1 MRRNGKH
8 LNIMTDDL
16 LVGDIMQINI
26 GDILSVDGILTVGS
40 GKSRYLSFL
49 FSLYLDVLMDES
61 SITGESN
68 LIKKFPLSME
78 STSSPNPFM
87 ISGSKVMDGEGHMLV
102 CTVGSSTRIGL
113 N

>member
-1 MRRNGKH
+1 
-8 LNIMTDDL
+8 
-16 LVGDIMQINI
+16 
-26 GDILSVDGILTVGS
+26 
-40 GKSRYLSFL
+40 
-49 FSLYLDVLMDES
+49 MDES

-78 STSSPNPFM
+78 FTTSPNPFM